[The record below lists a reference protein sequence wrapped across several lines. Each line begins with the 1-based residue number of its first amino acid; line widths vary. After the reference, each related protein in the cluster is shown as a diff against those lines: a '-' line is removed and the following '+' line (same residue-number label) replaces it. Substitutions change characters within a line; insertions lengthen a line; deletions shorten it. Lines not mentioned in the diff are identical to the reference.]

1 MAETVKIAKHYVAEA
16 VKNVEPYTAWAVG
29 IPEFYVEK
37 EVEIAVP

>member
-1 MAETVKIAKHYVAEA
+1 VAEA